1 MKGRGGLL
9 AAIGLGLLLGAG
21 CAKSRPCLIIPMQ
34 LNLAQSDMKTFEK
47 QVADKQADV
56 DRMKNSLEMART
68 RLQQL
73 HDEEAELQRLITG
86 AKADSARKEGK

>member
-1 MKGRGGLL
+1 MRGR
-9 AAIGLGLLLGAG
+9 IGLLGAFGLALLLSAG
-21 CAKSRPCLIIPMQ
+21 CARSRPCLTIPMQ
-34 LNLAQSDMKTFEK
+34 IKLAQSDLQAVSK

-73 HDEEAELQRLITG
+73 HDEEAELQRLISG
-86 AKADSARKEGK
+86 SKADSVRPEGK

>member
-1 MKGRGGLL
+1 MRGRVGRL
-9 AAIGLGLLLGAG
+9 AVIAVGVILVAG
-21 CAKSRPCLIIPMQ
+21 CAGTRPCLTIPMQ
-34 LNLAQSDMKTFEK
+34 LKLAQSDVKGYEK

-56 DRMKNSLEMART
+56 DRMKSSLDMAQS

-73 HDEEAELQRLITG
+73 HDEEAELQRLIEA